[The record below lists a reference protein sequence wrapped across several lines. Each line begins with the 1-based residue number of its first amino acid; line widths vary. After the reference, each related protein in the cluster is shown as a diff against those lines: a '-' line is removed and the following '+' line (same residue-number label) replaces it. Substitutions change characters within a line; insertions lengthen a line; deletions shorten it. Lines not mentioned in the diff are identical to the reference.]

1 MKNSQYDGLSG
12 FLIQLCIFYQRHTQS
27 PYHETMNDVDIEDI
41 CDYFLFILNEE
52 ESKKRHAMM
61 EKFEEL

>member
-1 MKNSQYDGLSG
+1 
-12 FLIQLCIFYQRHTQS
+12 
-27 PYHETMNDVDIEDI
+27 MNDVDIEDI